1 MNEKLES
8 SSSRSIGNP
17 PSSDA
22 VHSGASTQ
30 VDDDRSNSGSSN
42 EKVVDQEKN
51 REYDER
57 GIVEIDEDGE
67 KRKVMLVV
75 EQKSGKEMFKDV
87 GGGPY
92 TIPRW

>member
-1 MNEKLES
+1 
-8 SSSRSIGNP
+8 
-17 PSSDA
+17 
-22 VHSGASTQ
+22 